1 MSPRTGRPVI
11 GKPKTN
17 DLKVRLD
24 DDSLRQ
30 LDEYCH
36 AHELNRAE
44 AVRMGIDVF
53 FKLKKELENAQI
65 INADLKRC
73 LSKPNNP
80 QVPRAEQEE
89 TKKRLEENL
98 KQNEFLIDV
107 LERQLK
113 REYPNEKQ

>member
-1 MSPRTGRPVI
+1 MSPRTGRPIV

-30 LDEYCH
+30 LDEYCK
-36 AHELNRAE
+36 AHEITRAE
-44 AVRMGIDVF
+44 AVRNGIDLF
-53 FKLKKELENAQI
+53 FKLKKELEDAKE

-73 LSKPNNP
+73 LAKPENP
-80 QVPRAEQEE
+80 QEPEANRKE
-89 TKKRLEENL
+89 TKKRLENSLKEN
-98 KQNEFLIDV
+98 EILIGI

-113 REYPNEKQ
+113 REYPHEK

>member
-24 DDSLRQ
+24 DDSLEKLNQ
-30 LDEYCH
+30 YCENH
-36 AHELNRAE
+36 GIKRAE

-53 FKLKKELENAQI
+53 FKLQKELENAKK
-65 INADLKRC
+65 INEDLKRC

-80 QVPRAEQEE
+80 QRTEKDQNDNRKELE
-89 TKKRLEENL
+89 TSLKENEKLISILE
-98 KQNEFLIDV
+98 KQ
-107 LERQLK
+107 LE
-113 REYPNEKQ
+113 REYPNEN